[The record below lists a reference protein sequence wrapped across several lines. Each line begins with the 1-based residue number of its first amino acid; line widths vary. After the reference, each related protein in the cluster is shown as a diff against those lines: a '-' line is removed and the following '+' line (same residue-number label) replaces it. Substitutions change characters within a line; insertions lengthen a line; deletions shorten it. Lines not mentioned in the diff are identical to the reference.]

1 MGAVPPHWRLWRH
14 HPAAAP
20 TDGSGGIIPPP
31 LPLTAPAAVAVVK
44 ADTSSRG
51 AKGLGPQSPSYQ
63 TPPPAHL
70 KAEWAAQL
78 HRRQGSRPR
87 SGAQSAPLTPVLGAA
102 ILPVGGQGGFRF
114 GQVRCS
120 VTAGAVAPAGSGAAV
135 ATAGSGGAVAPAG
148 SGGAVATAGSGAAVA
163 TAGSGGA
170 VAPAGSGGAVA
181 TAGSGAGV
189 GVEVPSSK
197 DFNTFFNRLQYLLQ
211 YRFNRV
217 QGRLQAN

>member
-1 MGAVPPHWRLWRH
+1 MGGA
-14 HPAAAP
+14 
-20 TDGSGGIIPPP
+20 I
-31 LPLTAPAAVAVVK
+31 APA
-44 ADTSSRG
+44 SRVSTAERRAKRALDAG
-51 AKGLGPQSPSYQ
+51 ARRR
-63 TPPPAHL
+63 HL
-70 KAEWAAQL
+70 TCRWA
-78 HRRQGSRPR
+78 G
-87 SGAQSAPLTPVLGAA
+87 
-102 ILPVGGQGGFRF
+102 GGFRF

-120 VTAGAVAPAGSGAAV
+120 VTAGAVAP
-135 ATAGSGGAVAPAG
+135 AGSGGAVAPAG

-170 VAPAGSGGAVA
+170 VAPAGSGAAVAPAGSGAAVA

-189 GVEVPSSK
+189 GVEVPPSK